1 MRFYLEL
8 VYLKRIE
15 IKFQFFHCFFL
26 GNFSFIIFFKVTLIT
41 FVEHIKMKIKLC
53 SFLTVS
59 FLIESFLFSFTSNSQ
74 GIAGFTA
81 SPVSSFSPVNVSFT
95 NTSSGVRWNLCEN
108 GVYAWKAFVKLN
120 DGEVFIKSGDVT
132 LIR

>member
-1 MRFYLEL
+1 
-8 VYLKRIE
+8 
-15 IKFQFFHCFFL
+15 
-26 GNFSFIIFFKVTLIT
+26 
-41 FVEHIKMKIKLC
+41 MKIKLC

-74 GIAGFTA
+74 GLVGFTA
-81 SPVSSFSPVNVSFT
+81 SPVSSFPSVNVSFT
-95 NTSSGVRWNLCEN
+95 NTSTGARGFFCEN

-120 DGEVFIKSGDVT
+120 DGKVFIKSGDAT

>member
-1 MRFYLEL
+1 
-8 VYLKRIE
+8 
-15 IKFQFFHCFFL
+15 
-26 GNFSFIIFFKVTLIT
+26 
-41 FVEHIKMKIKLC
+41 MKIKLC